1 MKSRYLFLG
10 ITAAALFL
18 SFRYLLPLILP
29 FALAYIFAKILSPVI
44 NWTTQKLHWN
54 KKVSSVLIVLL
65 SVIAVGGFLV
75 YTGLTLTTQLMYL
88 LKKLPVYEQLFIR
101 EIEKICCQCD
111 QMFDLAAGTSYYYA
125 QSRTMELY
133 ENIGTDVIPRISGFI
148 FHFLKRG
155 AEIAAGTFIFL
166 LSTLLILFDNTFPG
180 IHRKFH
186 GIVKKFKRAGFAYI
200 KSQAIIIFIIAVVT
214 SLGLCII
221 GNEYGVLFGVGIAVF
236 DAFPVVGSG
245 IILIPWCLIKIIGGD
260 WFAAAVLITIFGIA
274 TFLREVMEPRL
285 FAKDV
290 GLKPLP
296 VLVSVY
302 VGIRL
307 FNIGGILLGP
317 IALTILKAVN
327 EELKE
332 GELSQAG
339 QD

>member
-1 MKSRYLFLG
+1 M
-10 ITAAALFL
+10 
-18 SFRYLLPLILP
+18 
-29 FALAYIFAKILSPVI
+29 
-44 NWTTQKLHWN
+44 
-54 KKVSSVLIVLL
+54 
-65 SVIAVGGFLV
+65 
-75 YTGLTLTTQLMYL
+75 
-88 LKKLPVYEQLFIR
+88 
-101 EIEKICCQCD
+101 
-111 QMFDLAAGTSYYYA
+111 
-125 QSRTMELY
+125 
-133 ENIGTDVIPRISGFI
+133 
-148 FHFLKRG
+148 
-155 AEIAAGTFIFL
+155 
-166 LSTLLILFDNTFPG
+166 
-180 IHRKFH
+180 
-186 GIVKKFKRAGFAYI
+186 
-200 KSQAIIIFIIAVVT
+200 
-214 SLGLCII
+214 
-221 GNEYGVLFGVGIAVF
+221 GIAVF

-260 WFAAAVLITIFGIA
+260 WFAAAVLITIFVIA